1 MPTGNLSTPKPAPAM
16 GSFVGMSA
24 QDSFAA
30 LTRSNWYTYLNELG
44 VPQEDKLIQ
53 YATDPNLVSN
63 AMAEASQDVN
73 SSFLRQQES
82 LQRRQAL
89 PGMALNAEE
98 SKAATRT
105 LGLSKSLADVQ
116 AQNKARD
123 QTIARQQSILGSP
136 VPNLGS
142 LG

>member
-1 MPTGNLSTPKPAPAM
+1 
-16 GSFVGMSA
+16 
-24 QDSFAA
+24 
-30 LTRSNWYTYLNELG
+30 
-44 VPQEDKLIQ
+44 
-53 YATDPNLVSN
+53 
-63 AMAEASQDVN
+63 
-73 SSFLRQQES
+73 
-82 LQRRQAL
+82 
-89 PGMALNAEE
+89 MALNAEE